1 MGYWEIIT
9 KSGDDALWGDA
20 PADCLDAGAARLVV
34 RMCSE
39 LGRTPTPDEVL
50 DAVPSAPEI
59 TEAAAQARAAFSA
72 DIGRS
77 PTEDEM
83 SYGMVF
89 SSGGVR
95 EIIAGVGN
103 QNA

>member
-1 MGYWEIIT
+1 MGYWGIIT
-9 KSGDDALWGDA
+9 KSGDEALWGDA
-20 PADCLDAGAARLVV
+20 PADCLDAGTSRLVV
-34 RMCSE
+34 RMRSE
-39 LGRTPTPDEVL
+39 LGRIPTPDEVL
-50 DAVPSAPEI
+50 DAVSGAPEI
-59 TEAAAQARAAFSA
+59 AEAATQARAAFGA
-72 DIGRS
+72 DIGRA

-95 EIIAGVGN
+95 EIIAGVVR